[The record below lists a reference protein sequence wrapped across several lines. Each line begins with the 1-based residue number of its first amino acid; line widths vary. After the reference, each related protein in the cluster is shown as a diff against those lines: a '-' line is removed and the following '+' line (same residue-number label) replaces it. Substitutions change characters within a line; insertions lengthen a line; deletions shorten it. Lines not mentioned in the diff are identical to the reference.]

1 MFHYNVSKWAKDFDS
16 ENFLIQEKNFSWSS
30 FGLKNF
36 LYKNDIAHNLLLTYY
51 QYFNK
56 NAVYLKPNF
65 FRSNIKSL
73 ILPFL
78 NNAIH
83 SPHSYCRQL
92 SWAIFR
98 HTCGLGKHL
107 ENTQKY
113 GNEVNTCTL
122 IWVTRQQLK
131 LIKNM
136 KSTWSCFRM
145 DCHDTDHWTYK
156 LLAESDPV
164 SVLHIWNHTGV
175 MSLWITTSTTFFNSV
190 TCI

>member
-1 MFHYNVSKWAKDFDS
+1 MQFTHHTHTVDSSPGQYSGTPVAWA
-16 ENFLIQEKNFSWSS
+16 
-30 FGLKNF
+30 
-36 LYKNDIAHNLLLTYY
+36 
-51 QYFNK
+51 
-56 NAVYLKPNF
+56 
-65 FRSNIKSL
+65 
-73 ILPFL
+73 
-78 NNAIH
+78 
-83 SPHSYCRQL
+83 
-92 SWAIFR
+92 
-98 HTCGLGKHL
+98 
-107 ENTQKY
+107 NTWKIQKY

-164 SVLHIWNHTGV
+164 SVLHSWNHTRV

-190 TCI
+190 TWLYINSIEWYKQKNIHDRVKNC